1 MEAEQYAKYSC
12 DLAAKAKSAIRDINP
27 LVFIKFILSIQND
40 LEFLRIRA
48 RNTEIVIAPSKLSYF
63 IVYIEDD
70 FIVTL
75 TQTWNPAPLPPPP
88 TPANAI

>member
-27 LVFIKFILSIQND
+27 LVFINFMEIYSKQND

-48 RNTEIVIAPSKLSYF
+48 RNTEIVIAPSIFNICIILF
-63 IVYIEDD
+63 RR
-70 FIVTL
+70 
-75 TQTWNPAPLPPPP
+75 
-88 TPANAI
+88 